1 MDRDNDPRVIT
12 GHDELA
18 RGRWR
23 TFSLAE
29 QLGNVGSEV
38 SRMISWRA
46 RGNETYA
53 ERAFERALELLDLTL
68 GDGRW
73 TGPRRREIARA
84 REALC
89 SDFLARDEAS
99 LRSLDRYSTA
109 FALLARRD
117 R

>member
-1 MDRDNDPRVIT
+1 MS
-12 GHDELA
+12 GHEELA

-23 TFSLAE
+23 TLSLAE

-38 SRMISWRA
+38 SRAISWRA
-46 RGNETYA
+46 RRREEHA

-73 TGPRRREIARA
+73 TGRRRREVARA

-89 SDFLARDEAS
+89 SDFLAGDEAG
-99 LRSLDRYSTA
+99 LRSMDRYFTA

>member
-1 MDRDNDPRVIT
+1 MP
-12 GHDELA
+12 GHEGLA
-18 RGRWR
+18 EGRWR

-38 SRMISWRA
+38 SRSISWRA
-46 RGNETYA
+46 RGREASA

-73 TGPRRREIARA
+73 TGRRRREVARA

-89 SDFLARDEAS
+89 ADFLARDEAG
-99 LRSLDRYSTA
+99 LRSLDRYFTA
-109 FALLARRD
+109 FALLARRH